1 MKKNNYSSIE
11 TIISIA
17 KRGGMFILVDDEK
30 RENEGDLVIS
40 TSDTNAKNIN
50 FMAKYGRGLICLA
63 LDSLQARRLNL
74 SLMSPINQSRNK
86 TAFTVSI
93 EAKKGITTGIS
104 AKDRAR
110 TIKIASKKNV
120 NKKDIV
126 SPGHVFPIIAKDGG
140 VLVRAGHTEASVD
153 ISKIA
158 KKNNSAVICEIMNED
173 GTMAKGQNLLN
184 FAKKHKLK
192 IGKIEDLIS
201 YRLKKEKLIRLKKT
215 SDIKVKNQ
223 KFRIKIY
230 ENLLDGSE
238 HFALIK
244 GTIKKVVK
252 HHGVS
257 FLEKKQ
263 KSLTVNISNK
273 NDIIDI
279 LGTPSTTSKF
289 DNDVWIY
296 IERKQT
302 QSRLRNLGQMKI
314 YKNDILV
321 LEIDNYGLLKK
332 KDFYDMKDMNN
343 IKIVKNTT
351 STTVSKNSFIY
362 NFMSSMRQK
371 INDPLGVRAKK
382 REQISQR

>member
-1 MKKNNYSSIE
+1 MI
-11 TIISIA
+11 
-17 KRGGMFILVDDEK
+17 V
-30 RENEGDLVIS
+30 
-40 TSDTNAKNIN
+40 TNCS
-50 FMAKYGRGLICLA
+50 F
-63 LDSLQARRLNL
+63 
-74 SLMSPINQSRNK
+74 
-86 TAFTVSI
+86 
-93 EAKKGITTGIS
+93 
-104 AKDRAR
+104 
-110 TIKIASKKNV
+110 
-120 NKKDIV
+120 
-126 SPGHVFPIIAKDGG
+126 
-140 VLVRAGHTEASVD
+140 
-153 ISKIA
+153 
-158 KKNNSAVICEIMNED
+158 
-173 GTMAKGQNLLN
+173 
-184 FAKKHKLK
+184 
-192 IGKIEDLIS
+192 
-201 YRLKKEKLIRLKKT
+201 
-215 SDIKVKNQ
+215 
-223 KFRIKIY
+223 
-230 ENLLDGSE
+230 
-238 HFALIK
+238 
-244 GTIKKVVK
+244 KKVVK

-273 NDIIDI
+273 NDIINI

-302 QSRLRNLGQMKI
+302 QSRLRDLGQMKI